1 MLLEVHSMTN
11 TQDTVYLNDN
21 SRAKPGHR
29 RVAQLDLSSLVG
41 KWTNANP
48 ATGGIAEI
56 NVKQI
61 KDAFEIQVFGAQ
73 SRGLCDWGIRPATAY
88 AYEVNGEIV
97 AGFELTYEFTDQ
109 QALVTAIHN
118 RGVLV
123 IHTYHKFNDGGLRT
137 NYICKEFF
145 HQ

>member
-1 MLLEVHSMTN
+1 MTDTQN
-11 TQDTVYLNDN
+11 TICLNDN
-21 SRAKPGHR
+21 SRVEPGHR
-29 RVAQLDLSSLVG
+29 RVAKLDLSSLIG
-41 KWTNANP
+41 KWNNTNP

-56 NVKQI
+56 CVTQVKEAL
-61 KDAFEIQVFGAQ
+61 DIQVFGAR
-73 SRGLCDWGIRPATAY
+73 SSGLCDWGVRSATAY
-88 AYEVNGEIV
+88 AYEVTGEIV
-97 AGFELTYEFTDQ
+97 AGFELTYEFEDQ

-123 IHTYHKFNDGGLRT
+123 IHTYHKFKDDGFRT

>member
-1 MLLEVHSMTN
+1 MISTENSLL
-11 TQDTVYLNDN
+11 LNDN
-21 SRAKPGHR
+21 GRIQPGHR
-29 RVAQLDLSSLVG
+29 RAGDLDLSSLVG
-41 KWTNANP
+41 KWINTNP

-56 NVKQI
+56 DVSQVNGGL
-61 KDAFEIQVFGAQ
+61 EIQVFGAR
-73 SRGLCDWGIRPATAY
+73 SPGLFSWGVGVATTY
-88 AYEVNGEIV
+88 AYEIAGQVV
-97 AGFELTYEFTDQ
+97 AGFELTYEFEDQ

-123 IHTYHKFNDGGLRT
+123 IHTYHKFKDDGLRT